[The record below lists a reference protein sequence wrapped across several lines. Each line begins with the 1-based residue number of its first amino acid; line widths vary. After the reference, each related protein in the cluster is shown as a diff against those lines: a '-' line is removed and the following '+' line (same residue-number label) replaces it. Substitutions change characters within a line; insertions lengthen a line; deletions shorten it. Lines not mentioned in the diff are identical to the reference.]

1 MTGFPRRARADDMSL
16 ARALGRL
23 SSEFADRFTTNESL
37 RRQHGN
43 QLSEVPNAP
52 PDAVV
57 FPRSTE
63 EIAAIVRICGAEDV
77 PIIPFGVGTSFE
89 GHINAPFG
97 GVSLDT
103 SLMKAVKAIHA
114 ADLDVFV
121 EAGVTRNELN
131 QELKSHGLH
140 FPIDPGADATLGGM
154 AATRASGTNAVRY
167 GTMKDNVLDM
177 TVVLA
182 SGETIRTGTRARK
195 SSAGYDLTRL
205 MIGSEGTL
213 GLIAD
218 LTLRV
223 QGLPEA
229 IVAAVCPFPS
239 VRAACEAVIETM
251 QAQIPVARIEL
262 LDALQV
268 SACRAYS
275 KLDLPDAPMLFVEFQ
290 GSPIATEDAAEAFAT
305 IARDHGAKDL
315 ARAARPE
322 DRTRLWKARHDA
334 YWAAR
339 ALRPSAKGVS
349 TDVCVPI
356 SELAATVEETRQDA
370 LASGIL
376 APIVGHV
383 GDGNFHVMPLIDF
396 DNPQEVERG
405 QAFIDRLVR
414 RALDHGGTSTGE
426 HGLGETGLKYFAWE
440 WSAATREAM
449 RAIKRALDPND
460 ILNPGKLPGS

>member
-1 MTGFPRRARADDMSL
+1 MSAFPRRARPEPAAL
-16 ARALGRL
+16 ARALELLRAKFG
-23 SSEFADRFTTNESL
+23 ERFNVNETI

-43 QLSEVPNAP
+43 LLSEVPNQP

-57 FPRSTE
+57 FPETAQ
-63 EIAAIVRICGAEDV
+63 EIAAIVRICAAEDTPV
-77 PIIPFGVGTSFE
+77 IPFGVGTSFE
-89 GHINAPFG
+89 GHVNAPFG

-103 SLMKAVKAIHA
+103 SRMKAVRAVHA
-114 ADLDVFV
+114 DDLDVIV
-121 EAGVTRNELN
+121 EPGVTRNELN
-131 QELKSHGLH
+131 RELQSHGLF

-167 GTMKDNVLDM
+167 GTMKDNVLAM

-182 SGETIRTGTRARK
+182 SGEIIHTGSRARK

-213 GLIAD
+213 GVIAD

-229 IVAAVCPFPS
+229 IVAAVCPFPG
-239 VRAACEAVIETM
+239 VRSACETVIATM
-251 QAQIPVARIEL
+251 QAQIPVARLEL

-268 SACRAYS
+268 AACRAYS
-275 KLDLPDAPMLFVEFQ
+275 KLDLPDAPMLFVEFH
-290 GSPIATEDAAEAFAT
+290 GSPAATEDAARAFAELARENGAGE
-305 IARDHGAKDL
+305 IARAIH
-315 ARAARPE
+315 PE
-322 DRTRLWKARHDA
+322 DRSRLWKARHDA

-339 ALRPSAKGVS
+339 ALRPAAKGVS

-356 SELAATVEETRQDA
+356 SELAACVEETRQDA
-370 LASGIL
+370 LAAGIL
-376 APIVGHV
+376 APIVGHA

-396 DNPQEVERG
+396 EDAGEVARG

-426 HGLGETGLKYFAWE
+426 HGLGQTGLRYFEWE
-440 WSAATREAM
+440 NDPGARAAM
-449 RAIKRALDPND
+449 RAIKQALDPRD
-460 ILNPGKLPGS
+460 ILNPGKLPGA